1 MKFLLL
7 CLLVATVSAKSK
19 NGQCASVMKKGGLSK
34 DFAKHVS
41 HAIHSLTVEDIRMY
55 FNKKAGEDNNIPV
68 VNPMLRDQPRVLDN
82 APFMGY
88 DTEFVTDGMKHF
100 DVIMRGVNMPG
111 WRLTAFELL
120 EKLSHVYHMS
130 EIWAAAGK
138 KYQKIISRG
147 KLDVDSELC
156 ECVRDMESNG
166 LAKYLQ
172 LTAFQI
178 RYPGITSGNSTITDS
193 YLGGFLD
200 YHISYG
206 LEERPKNI
214 VKKLMSFDFSGTDEE
229 LIRDVVENLVDEA
242 GFDEEPHDPEEEAA
256 HSREHWEW
264 CVGMLKGLMTDALI
278 KDTATFMHCQL
289 NLTEM

>member
-1 MKFLLL
+1 MKLFLLV
-7 CLLVATVSAKSK
+7 CLLGATFAAKNKASRCK
-19 NGQCASVMKKGGLSK
+19 NVMKKAGLSK
-34 DFAKHVS
+34 EFAKHVS
-41 HAIHSLTVEDIRMY
+41 HAIHSLTIEDIKMY
-55 FNKKAGEDNNIPV
+55 FNKNVGEDNGIPV
-68 VNPMLRDQPRVLDN
+68 VNPMLRDEPRVLDN
-82 APFMGY
+82 APYMNY
-88 DTEFVTDGMKHF
+88 DEEFVTDGMKHF
-100 DVIMRGVNMPG
+100 DVIMKGVNMDG

-120 EKLSHVYHMS
+120 ERLSHVYHMS

-138 KYQKIISRG
+138 EYKKVA
-147 KLDVDSELC
+147 KKVDVDSELC
-156 ECVRDMESNG
+156 DCVRDMETNG

-214 VKKLMSFDFSGTDEE
+214 VNKLMDFDFSGSDED
-229 LIRDVVENLVDEA
+229 LIRDVIENLVDEA
-242 GFDEEPHDPEEEAA
+242 GFDEEPHDVWDEAA

-264 CVGMLKGLMTDALI
+264 CVGMLKGLMTPELK
-278 KDTATFMHCQL
+278 KDTAHFMHCQL
-289 NLTEM
+289 NLTKK